1 MEQNELKSI
10 ISNLSLVTELGIVVV
25 VCLLIGLGLG
35 LLVAKWTDQGPIFKI
50 LGVMLGLAAGII
62 QAYRLVVSKIK

>member
-10 ISNLSLVTELGIVVV
+10 ISNLSLVTELGVTVII
-25 VCLLIGLGLG
+25 CLLIGLGLG
-35 LLVAKWTDQGPIFKI
+35 LLVAKWTDQGAIFKI

-62 QAYRLVVSKIK
+62 QAYRSVVSKIK

>member
-10 ISNLSLVTELGIVVV
+10 ISNLSLVTELGVVVV

-35 LLVAKWTDQGPIFKI
+35 LLVAKWTDQGAIFKI

-62 QAYRLVVSKIK
+62 QAYRLVVRKIK